1 MSIIMEPED
10 LKKKKR
16 KDSMISQEESRK
28 EDTPRRQDKKL
39 NQNHTNKNPEQAN
52 LLLQRASK
60 SKYRNNEE
68 FITDP
73 TRVSNHMEK

>member
-1 MSIIMEPED
+1 
-10 LKKKKR
+10 
-16 KDSMISQEESRK
+16 MISHEESRK

-52 LLLQRASK
+52 LLLQRALK

-68 FITDP
+68 LITDS

>member
-1 MSIIMEPED
+1 
-10 LKKKKR
+10 
-16 KDSMISQEESRK
+16 MISQEESRK

-68 FITDP
+68 LITDSM
-73 TRVSNHMEK
+73 RVSNHTEK